1 MDDRTAS
8 VARLLHEAAETH
20 HVVFRIT
27 DGTDTDWATWYS
39 QWLVELSELPQLLG
53 RRPPRSEV
61 THLLVG
67 LDREFTSQA
76 RDEPWESFYARA
88 ILSELATR

>member
-8 VARLLHEAAETH
+8 VARLLHEAGETH

-27 DGTDTDWATWYS
+27 DGTDDDWATWYS
-39 QWLVELSELPQLLG
+39 QWLVELSELPALLG

-61 THLLVG
+61 THLLVA

-76 RDEPWESFYARA
+76 PDEPWEDYYARA
-88 ILSELATR
+88 ILEQLAAR